1 MSFLILSNLNLYI
14 VKLSSFF
21 QSMNDSKASLRRLLK
36 YLIPVVIF
44 SVAFNIPKFFE
55 SEYKY
60 DRNSTDPEAELYLEV
75 TDFRKNPN
83 YAIYCNNWTRLMVL
97 GIIPFCLLVYFNS
110 KIYKDIKVRGIAFY
124 IT

>member
-1 MSFLILSNLNLYI
+1 
-14 VKLSSFF
+14 
-21 QSMNDSKASLRRLLK
+21 MNDARASFRRLLQ

-44 SVAFNIPKFFE
+44 SVIFNVPKFFE
-55 SEYKY
+55 SEYQY

-83 YAIYCNNWTRLMVL
+83 YAIYYNNWTRLIVL

-110 KIYKDIKVRGIAFY
+110 KIYKDIKVNFQHVNLYFSCCLVLYYCFGWVQISSGKK
-124 IT
+124 